1 MTQNKSVCTKSLHVE
16 WSVTASSCT
25 THKQV
30 LLPPLSQTWICR
42 DSRNYI
48 STADQFKRSEISKLR
63 ILLFRR
69 QTGLLPEV
77 KTPTELVIYWDLS
90 AASILWLLGQVWISM
105 SWLSFTAGGYDNSVY
120 KPQWLRQLLYN
131 RITQLPTEIMLT
143 DIKWPWVTR
152 LSWLS
157 PFLEAQLPH
166 RTLNQS

>member
-1 MTQNKSVCTKSLHVE
+1 M
-16 WSVTASSCT
+16 
-25 THKQV
+25 
-30 LLPPLSQTWICR
+30 
-42 DSRNYI
+42 
-48 STADQFKRSEISKLR
+48 
-63 ILLFRR
+63 
-69 QTGLLPEV
+69 

-120 KPQWLRQLLYN
+120 RPQWLRQLLYN
-131 RITQLPTEIMLT
+131 RITQLPTEIILI

-166 RTLNQS
+166 RTLRVNLLPPWLPATHWSTPSIPAHGLSCSRKIDDRNYSFYCFEGSER